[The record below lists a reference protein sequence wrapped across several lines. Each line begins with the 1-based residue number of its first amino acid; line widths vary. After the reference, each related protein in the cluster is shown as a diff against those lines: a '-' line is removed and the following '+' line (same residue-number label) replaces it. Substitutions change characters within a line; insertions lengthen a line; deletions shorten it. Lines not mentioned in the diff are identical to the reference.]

1 MSSVR
6 CSAEVADALTEGRA
20 VVALESTIF
29 SSLGLPSPHNEK
41 ALHRCESAI
50 RAAGAVPAMTA
61 VLDGVAV
68 AGVEAHQVDRVLGG
82 TAKTSSRDLPVALG
96 RRWPV
101 GVTTVAGSLAIAH
114 QVGIAVFATGGIG
127 GVHRGSERTGDVS
140 ADLGAL
146 ASYSV
151 CTVTAGAKAFLDL
164 GKTVEYLD
172 TLGVPLLGY
181 QTDYFPAFYSRS
193 SGRSVQARVETASE
207 VAAIIAAARE
217 FGYRGGLVLGNP
229 IPTEAEISEEEIE
242 ASLSSALE
250 QVEQLQIS
258 GPGVTPFL
266 LAAIAQA
273 TSGRSLPANL
283 ALAESNASL
292 AAEVAVALAGH

>member
-1 MSSVR
+1 
-6 CSAEVADALTEGRA
+6 
-20 VVALESTIF
+20 
-29 SSLGLPSPHNEK
+29 
-41 ALHRCESAI
+41 
-50 RAAGAVPAMTA
+50 MTA

-68 AGVEAHQVDRVLGG
+68 AGVEAHEVERVLGG
-82 TAKTSSRDLPVALG
+82 TAKTSSRDLPVAP
-96 RRWPV
+96 WP
-101 GVTTVAGSLAIAH
+101 ALAQSASLPWRGSLAIAH

-146 ASYSV
+146 ALYSV

-207 VAAIIAAARE
+207 VAAIIARCP
-217 FGYRGGLVLGNP
+217 RVW
-229 IPTEAEISEEEIE
+229 
-242 ASLSSALE
+242 
-250 QVEQLQIS
+250 V
-258 GPGVTPFL
+258 
-266 LAAIAQA
+266 
-273 TSGRSLPANL
+273 
-283 ALAESNASL
+283 
-292 AAEVAVALAGH
+292 